1 MCSSQRTYVPSLD
14 LLKNRSLI
22 NDLINLLFTRKKI
35 DIKHTLLHLLLFFP
49 LTNRFKLSKMKLA
62 IFTTVITSVA
72 AFTSTVKTSSP
83 SNTALF
89 AKKFKSKMQYVPCV
103 SLEDLPEPGSAT
115 SGVAGGLAICIAVD
129 PKGAIYALG
138 DKCPPVNQPLSFGK
152 VTTGAIEDPVLG
164 TNYDLKTGK
173 VIDGTWCSK
182 GIGILLG
189 SIFEPIGVP
198 TYPVKKGKGTIDV
211 QVDVNYKLNYE
222 ADYWSGVLDAQ
233 GKANGK
239 YY

>member
-1 MCSSQRTYVPSLD
+1 MGLRKRGISS
-14 LLKNRSLI
+14 NLI
-22 NDLINLLFTRKKI
+22 GNVIHFCKDRII
-35 DIKHTLLHLLLFFP
+35 Y
-49 LTNRFKLSKMKLA
+49 KMKLA
-62 IFTTVITSVA
+62 IFATLIASAV
-72 AFTSTVKTSSP
+72 AFTSLVKTPETTS
-83 SNTALF
+83 TALF
-89 AKKFKSKMQYVPCV
+89 AKKFRSKMQYVPCI
-103 SLEDLPEPGSAT
+103 SLADLPEPGSAT

-152 VTTGAIEDPVLG
+152 VTAGAIQDPVLG
-164 TNYDLKTGK
+164 TKFNIKTGT
-173 VIDGTWCSK
+173 VIDGTWCSA
-182 GIGILLG
+182 GIGKLLG
-189 SIFEPIGVP
+189 GVFEPSGVP

-222 ADYWSGVLDAQ
+222 AEYWSGVLDAQ